1 VFNLFSYYRNKA
13 KSCDGKKR
21 DEECV
26 IDPKSTDLTS
36 SELESF
42 FYIKRFTESD

>member
-1 VFNLFSYYRNKA
+1 MIFNFFYYRNKT

-21 DEECV
+21 DEECF
-26 IDPKSTDLTS
+26 IIPLSTDLTS

-42 FYIKRFTESD
+42 FFIKRFTGSD